1 MKNKKHVLVLF
12 LKVIFYIMFSI
23 SHVNTSVVQ
32 KANKDLISDMFS
44 WHQNWD
50 IRKIVSSSLKSSN
63 CDRSN
68 DSCVLFESVIRTY
81 AASCCGVYWYFSS
94 EMRRLFEGGVNS
106 RESFNRI
113 NTVYKIEVKVS
124 TFYEVS
130 LFSLLSF
137 SNINS
142 QKKWRENLYRSSR

>member
-1 MKNKKHVLVLF
+1 
-12 LKVIFYIMFSI
+12 
-23 SHVNTSVVQ
+23 
-32 KANKDLISDMFS
+32 
-44 WHQNWD
+44 
-50 IRKIVSSSLKSSN
+50 
-63 CDRSN
+63 
-68 DSCVLFESVIRTY
+68 
-81 AASCCGVYWYFSS
+81 
-94 EMRRLFEGGVNS
+94 MRRLFEGGVNS

-142 QKKWRENLYRSSR
+142 QKSGERTFIDPRGKKIT

>member
-1 MKNKKHVLVLF
+1 
-12 LKVIFYIMFSI
+12 MFSI
-23 SHVNTSVVQ
+23 SHVNNSVVQ

-142 QKKWRENLYRSSR
+142 QKKWRGNLYRSSR

>member
-1 MKNKKHVLVLF
+1 
-12 LKVIFYIMFSI
+12 
-23 SHVNTSVVQ
+23 
-32 KANKDLISDMFS
+32 
-44 WHQNWD
+44 
-50 IRKIVSSSLKSSN
+50 
-63 CDRSN
+63 
-68 DSCVLFESVIRTY
+68 
-81 AASCCGVYWYFSS
+81 
-94 EMRRLFEGGVNS
+94 MRRLFEGGVNS

-142 QKKWRENLYRSSR
+142 QKSGEEPL

>member
-1 MKNKKHVLVLF
+1 
-12 LKVIFYIMFSI
+12 MFSI

-32 KANKDLISDMFS
+32 KANIDLISDMFS

-130 LFSLLSF
+130 LFSMLSF

>member
-1 MKNKKHVLVLF
+1 
-12 LKVIFYIMFSI
+12 MFSI

>member
-1 MKNKKHVLVLF
+1 
-12 LKVIFYIMFSI
+12 MFSI

-68 DSCVLFESVIRTY
+68 DSCVLFESAIRTY

-142 QKKWRENLYRSSR
+142 QKKWLENLYRSSR